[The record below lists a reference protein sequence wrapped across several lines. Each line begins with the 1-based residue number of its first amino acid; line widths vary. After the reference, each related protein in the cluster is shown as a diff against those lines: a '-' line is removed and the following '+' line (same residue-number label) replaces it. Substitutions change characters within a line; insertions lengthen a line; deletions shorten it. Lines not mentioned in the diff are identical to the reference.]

1 MSYLKTKE
9 TDTDVFAYIN
19 AIEDAIKREDCIKLI
34 SLLEEISGS
43 KAKIW
48 GTRIIGFGSYVYKTK
63 AGKEGQWFLIGLSPT
78 KANISLHL
86 MFGLEDEV
94 ELLSKLGKYKIGKG
108 CLYIK
113 ALADVDLTILK
124 ELMIRTFARMKKEL
138 K

>member
-63 AGKEGQWFLIGLSPT
+63 AGKEGQWFLIGFSPT

-113 ALADVDLTILK
+113 TLADVDLTILK
-124 ELMIRTFARMKKEL
+124 ELMSRTFARMKKEL